1 MILDMNVVALR
12 PVKEFLNKLD
22 DLLRMDVQYV
32 IDLLEEYGHTLSM
45 PYAKPIG
52 RGLWELRYTGRPHIR
67 IIYGF
72 CDSAAVLLLGFKKQ
86 RSAIKQHDKDL
97 ARKRLTEYCA

>member
-1 MILDMNVVALR
+1 MRVSTLR

-22 DLLRMDVQYV
+22 DPLRMHVQHV
-32 IDLLEEYGHTLSM
+32 IDLLEQYGHTLSM

-67 IIYGF
+67 VIYGI
-72 CDSAAVLLLGFKKQ
+72 CRGSAVLVLGFKKQ
-86 RSAIKQHDKDL
+86 RSASKQRDMVL
-97 ARKRLTEYCA
+97 ACKRLAEYCA